1 MRVWEYT
8 DAADVVPTALLVI
21 THHNGGILL
30 GAYDLQQRMV
40 GFVYSILGFHHDRL
54 VQHSHMLGV
63 LPAYRGRN
71 IGLAL
76 KLAQRETALRQG
88 VSRIVWT
95 YDPLQSRNAHF
106 NFNLLGIWVD
116 TYEVN
121 FYGRSSSPLHGG
133 LETDRFFAAWDLKS
147 PQVKRIAHEALKRV
161 RVDRKKP
168 ESPLI
173 NTVRLDPDGLV
184 HPIGS
189 LALLKDERFLFE
201 IPEDI
206 GRIKSE
212 RPASARKYQR
222 QLRQTCRT
230 YFPEGYRITG
240 FFSDTAAC
248 PHRYYYLFEKQI
260 KGT

>member
-1 MRVWEYT
+1 
-8 DAADVVPTALLVI
+8 
-21 THHNGGILL
+21 
-30 GAYDLQQRMV
+30 
-40 GFVYSILGFHHDRL
+40 
-54 VQHSHMLGV
+54 
-63 LPAYRGRN
+63 
-71 IGLAL
+71 
-76 KLAQRETALRQG
+76 
-88 VSRIVWT
+88 
-95 YDPLQSRNAHF
+95 
-106 NFNLLGIWVD
+106 
-116 TYEVN
+116 
-121 FYGRSSSPLHGG
+121 
-133 LETDRFFAAWDLKS
+133 LKS

-168 ESPLI
+168 ESPRI
-173 NTVRLDPDGLV
+173 NTVRLEPDGLIY
-184 HPIGS
+184 PTGS